1 MRRRKMAAIIAPIPG
16 NGPGGKWLCV
26 AVDGNMNWKSAFECE
41 SEQDAKDWLKKTR
54 KHWRTFNDIE
64 VCHRLAPND
73 ERRGGL
79 QALLCRGL
87 LSRLVVFNFELVARP
102 ARKVLHRS

>member
-26 AVDGNMNWKSAFECE
+26 AVDGNLRFRSAFECE

-54 KHWRTFNDIE
+54 KHWRKLPDLE
-64 VCHRLAPND
+64 VCHRLAPNAKGEAPPRQVKHDLPKTD
-73 ERRGGL
+73 E
-79 QALLCRGL
+79 
-87 LSRLVVFNFELVARP
+87 
-102 ARKVLHRS
+102 

>member
-26 AVDGNMNWKSAFECE
+26 AVDGNLRFRSAFECE

-54 KHWRTFNDIE
+54 KHWRKLPDLE
-64 VCHRLAPND
+64 VCHRLAPNVKD
-73 ERRGGL
+73 
-79 QALLCRGL
+79 QARH
-87 LSRLVVFNFELVARP
+87 E
-102 ARKVLHRS
+102 